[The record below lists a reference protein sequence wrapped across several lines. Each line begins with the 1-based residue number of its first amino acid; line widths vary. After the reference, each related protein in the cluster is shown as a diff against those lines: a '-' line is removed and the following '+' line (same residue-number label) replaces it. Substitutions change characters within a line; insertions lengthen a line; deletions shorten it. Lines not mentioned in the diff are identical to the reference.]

1 MQSFIKISLILVL
14 FQGGYAKQAQTGH
27 TAPVQDSY
35 IVTLKSSTND
45 NEFDG
50 HLKEVR
56 NYIDSDQHSSGKNK
70 IKHVYGEVL
79 KGYSAEFT
87 DDVLAKVK
95 AMPEV
100 DAVEKD
106 QLGKFSSIQTNSSW
120 GLARLSSD
128 SRLPVDNQ
136 SFSYNYDP
144 SAGEGVDV
152 FVIDTGI
159 KTDHPDFQ
167 GRALWGANF
176 IDNSRTDDIGHGTHV
191 AGIIGSDTYGV
202 AKKATLVAVKMGN
215 ATLSAKASQVIDGV
229 VWAVRNRRKG
239 RGCVINLSLE
249 VKYSVAFNIA
259 VRNAVRLGCV
269 VVVAAGNGNIDACNK
284 SPASEPSAITVGASN
299 LDDKRYEFSN
309 WGQCLDVFAPGE
321 DILSLSTEGD
331 HLDKSG
337 TSMAAAHVSGLAANV
352 MSKTG
357 NYNPADVLEEIIF
370 YSKRG
375 VLTNVGK
382 RSPNLLVSNIGIV

>member
-1 MQSFIKISLILVL
+1 
-14 FQGGYAKQAQTGH
+14 
-27 TAPVQDSY
+27 
-35 IVTLKSSTND
+35 
-45 NEFDG
+45 
-50 HLKEVR
+50 
-56 NYIDSDQHSSGKNK
+56 
-70 IKHVYGEVL
+70 
-79 KGYSAEFT
+79 
-87 DDVLAKVK
+87 
-95 AMPEV
+95 MPEV

-128 SRLPVDNQ
+128 ARLPVDNQ

-202 AKKATLVAVKMGN
+202 AKNATLVAVKMGN
-215 ATLSAKASQVIDGV
+215 VTLSATVSQVIGGV
-229 VWAVRNRRKG
+229 AWVIRNKRLG

-249 VKYSVAFNIA
+249 VKYSVAFNSA
-259 VRNAVRLGCV
+259 ARNAVRLGCV
-269 VVVAAGNGNIDACNK
+269 VVAAAGNSNIDACNK
-284 SPASEPSAITVGASN
+284 SPASEPSVITVGASN

-321 DILSLSTEGD
+321 DILSLSTED
-331 HLDKSG
+331 DPLVDSG

-352 MSKTG
+352 MSKIG